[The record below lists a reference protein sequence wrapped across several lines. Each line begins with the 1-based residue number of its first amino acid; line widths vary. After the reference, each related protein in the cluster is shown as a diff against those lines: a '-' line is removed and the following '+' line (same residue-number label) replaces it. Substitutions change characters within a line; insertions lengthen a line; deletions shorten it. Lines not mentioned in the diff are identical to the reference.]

1 MSKRTT
7 EDTERDLKRAM
18 RLYGEV
24 IAHDNPDVEAL
35 WGFGTATLRLDR
47 NLDLAETEK
56 RVVERDK
63 VDAENKQQR
72 EKCEKELAEYE
83 KKYGKVKKK
92 PAG

>member
-56 RVVERDK
+56 Q

-72 EKCEKELAEYE
+72 EKYEKELAEYE